1 MLSNFKL
8 SAICEELHLQT
19 KGTMVGFTYTYRK
32 VLDAMAGKK
41 EALSHEEVRLL
52 KRIIKDAFEKAVE
65 ELNSIH
71 SKHKK

>member
-1 MLSNFKL
+1 MS
-8 SAICEELHLQT
+8 
-19 KGTMVGFTYTYRK
+19 GYTYTYRK

-71 SKHKK
+71 SKPKK